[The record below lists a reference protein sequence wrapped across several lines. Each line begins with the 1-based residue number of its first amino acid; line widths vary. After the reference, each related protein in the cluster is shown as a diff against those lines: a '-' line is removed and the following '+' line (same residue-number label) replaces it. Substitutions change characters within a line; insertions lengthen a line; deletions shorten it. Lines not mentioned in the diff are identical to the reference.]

1 MRNHDGCWLYIVKC
15 SDGSLYT
22 GTTRTDVATR
32 VSQHNAGLHLNSYT
46 FARRPVSLMF
56 AEHFPSILDAIAA
69 ERRVKGWSRRK
80 KQAMIE
86 GRWDELPELARR
98 RT

>member
-1 MRNHDGCWLYIVKC
+1 MRDHDGCWLYILTC

-22 GTTRTDVATR
+22 GTTRGEVEARVA
-32 VSQHNAGLHLNSYT
+32 QHNIGLYPDSYT
-46 FARRPVSLMF
+46 FTRRPVRLAF
-56 AEHFPSILDAIAA
+56 AEHFPSVLDAIAM

-80 KQAMIE
+80 KQAMIDGHWE
-86 GRWDELPELARR
+86 KLPELARR